1 MSESLVGRAVAS
13 MRQKAGSVIG
23 VPEPEGENGPA
34 AVGVADLIV
43 TFGIVSAARF
53 AHAVPAD
60 AAGVATWASRGHE
73 RGGEGDGK
81 ATEHDEAP
89 PGQAYYTGHDALD
102 LYAGL
107 SVRSLTPAPLFSP
120 PRPPAASQ

>member
-13 MRQKAGSVIG
+13 IRQKAGSVIG

-60 AAGVATWASRGHE
+60 AAGVATWATVGTSAAAR
-73 RGGEGDGK
+73 
-81 ATEHDEAP
+81 ATARRRSMVRRLLGRRIIRAMMLRRTALVLLASTVLLAQYARAQAP
-89 PGQAYYTGHDALD
+89 
-102 LYAGL
+102 
-107 SVRSLTPAPLFSP
+107 
-120 PRPPAASQ
+120 